1 MTRLKMIHLFHNSWY
16 NGGRL
21 LIHKEKD
28 MTSHDVVNKLR
39 RILHTKKI
47 GHSGTLDPQATGV
60 LLVLIGKACKVLP
73 YLEDTDKEYIA
84 KLQLGKKTLSDD
96 IWGEVLDEKPI
107 QEIENF
113 SEVLQHFQ
121 GKIKQ
126 VPPMISSVRVNGK
139 KLYEYARNHIE
150 VQRPIREV
158 EIYEIEVLDEKELT
172 FRVACSSGTY
182 IRSLCHDIGE
192 MTNNYGCMA
201 SLIRTKV
208 GRFSLTDC
216 VTLEDVEK
224 GNFTLMPTKLVLAHY
239 PMVAYPNIKE
249 VYQGKKITLDCI
261 EDEVVIL
268 DQDQVVAIY
277 AREKGKVFRCLRGLW

>member
-1 MTRLKMIHLFHNSWY
+1 MEGI
-16 NGGRL
+16 L
-21 LIHKEKD
+21 LINKEKD